1 MDLAGE
7 MLYGSLRKM
16 VIPGFLWGSIHRRG
30 AELAE
35 IGEFLKSRTLTPR
48 PSRLRSAISS
58 SALQESLEAD
68 KKGWRM

>member
-35 IGEFLKSRTLTPR
+35 IGEFLKSRTLYSASFAPPR
-48 PSRLRSAISS
+48 CNIEFCFTGKPRSR
-58 SALQESLEAD
+58 
-68 KKGWRM
+68 